1 MTTDVHAFDGL
12 SYIEDMAWSIEPL
25 AALPPAPTLAR
36 LDAQNAQ
43 TLTADASLGD
53 SRRSLDPAD
62 EDAAIMGELHRLEF
76 KVGVLLQLVAQLL
89 ARNQVLPPATPV
101 SLHARGM
108 EWPATGADPAPG
120 SVVRASL
127 YINAAFPQPLVFAGV
142 TCLPRRDGDR
152 VWSRIVWHGVA
163 PGVTDLI
170 EKLIFRHHRRQIAGA
185 RTQGSPPSPM

>member
-76 KVGVLLQLVAQLL
+76 KVDVLLQLVAQLL
-89 ARNQVLPPATPV
+89 ARNQALPPASPV
-101 SLHARGM
+101 CLHARGM
-108 EWPATGADPAPG
+108 EWLATSRDPAPG
-120 SVVRASL
+120 SAVRVWL
-127 YINAAFPQPLVFAGV
+127 YINPAFPQPLEFAGV
-142 TCLPRRDGDR
+142 TCLPRRDADR
-152 VWSRIVWHGVA
+152 VWSRVVWHGVA
-163 PGVTDLI
+163 PGVTDLL
-170 EKLIFRHHRRQIAGA
+170 EKLIFRHHRRQVAGA
-185 RTQGSPPSPM
+185 RTQGSPLPIV